1 MKERNLLQHQKKT
14 KGSFFV
20 VSAPSGAGKTT
31 LCRKLV
37 SSHPWIA
44 FSVSYTTRQPRQG
57 EVHDVDYSFINKEDF
72 MLMADKGEFIEWA
85 EVHGALY
92 GTSRKRLE
100 NFMENGRDVILDID
114 TQGAMQVKGRYEGG
128 TYVFI
133 LPPSFD
139 VLKKRLED
147 RMTDSKE
154 DIEKRLK
161 RAVSEIRSYLRYD
174 YVIINNVLET
184 AVREFEAIVI
194 SHRARSQMINPLW
207 VQEGFLKQEE
217 R

>member
-1 MKERNLLQHQKKT
+1 LQHQKKT

-31 LCRKLV
+31 ICRKLV
-37 SSHPWIA
+37 SSHPRTA

-57 EVHDVDYSFINKEDF
+57 EVNDVDYSFINKEYF
-72 MLMADKGEFIEWA
+72 MLMAEKSEFIEWA

-100 NFMENGRDVILDID
+100 TLMEAGRDVILDID

-161 RAVSEIRSYLRYD
+161 RAVSEIRNYLRYD
-174 YVIINNVLET
+174 YVIINDVLET

-207 VQEGFLKQEE
+207 VKEGFLKEEE